1 MSAARSL
8 FLTGC
13 VLLLAVVL
21 GQTAAAGPP
30 ASVQISQAVA
40 VGREIGVYLEVR
52 DEAGAAV
59 AGLDAGQLHATVGGH
74 PATVSSLTP
83 FAAAPTGVLYL
94 FLVDRSRSLSAPRF
108 ARIRQALTDWV
119 GALGAGD
126 RAALIGFGDRVQV
139 LVAPTADTAVLLAAV
154 ADLAPTDGHTAL
166 HQALARAIDLGRRR
180 AADLPERRVIVTLTD
195 GVDDAPG
202 GISAEEVYAMLA
214 EGPVPIYAVGFS
226 SLRDRARREAGLDA
240 LGRFARRSGGV
251 FVDGGRDDPSAAFAA
266 MRTRI
271 AEVYR
276 VQVQCADCPLDGNRY
291 RLQIDLHDAGVT
303 LTAGTDLRLMPE
315 APAAAPPPGEP
326 GTAVPDPSGSAAPA
340 ADAGP
345 SPEAAPPVPI
355 PAEAVPAARAAA
367 PWAWLA
373 GGTGLIGALMMVF
386 LFRRRRDPAVSGALR
401 EDPAPEFLALEDPA
415 PVPTV
420 PVITAAGSGGA
431 APSVSRATVT
441 ATFMTG
447 RRRGQQ
453 VVLTAAPSALFGRAP
468 GCDLILAD
476 EAEVSAQHAEIEAL
490 DNGCLVLRDRGSTNG
505 TRLNG
510 IAIQTTHP
518 LRDGDVIGIGRTE
531 LRIAL

>member
-21 GQTAAAGPP
+21 AQTAAAGPP
-30 ASVQISQAVA
+30 ASLQISQAVA

-59 AGLDAGQLHATVGGH
+59 AGVTAGQLHATVGGH
-74 PATVSSLTP
+74 PATVSGLTP

-139 LVAPTADTAVLLAAV
+139 LVEPTADTAALLAAI
-154 ADLAPTDGHTAL
+154 AELAPTDGHTAL

-326 GTAVPDPSGSAAPA
+326 VTAAPDPSGSAAPA
-340 ADAGP
+340 AR
-345 SPEAAPPVPI
+345 PV
-355 PAEAVPAARAAA
+355 A

-373 GGTGLIGALMMVF
+373 GGTGLIGALMVVF
-386 LFRRRRDPAVSGALR
+386 LFRRRRGPAASGVLR
-401 EDPAPEFLALEDPA
+401 ESPAPELPALDDPA

-420 PVITAAGSGGA
+420 PVGTAAGSGGA

-453 VVLTAAPSALFGRAP
+453 VVLTAAPGVLFGRTP

-476 EAEVSAQHAEIEAL
+476 DAEVSAQHAEIEAL

-518 LRDGDVIGIGRTE
+518 LRDGDVIGIGRT
-531 LRIAL
+531 

>member
-226 SLRDRARREAGLDA
+226 SLRDRARREAGLDV

-291 RLQIDLHDAGVT
+291 RLQI
-303 LTAGTDLRLMPE
+303 
-315 APAAAPPPGEP
+315 
-326 GTAVPDPSGSAAPA
+326 
-340 ADAGP
+340 
-345 SPEAAPPVPI
+345 
-355 PAEAVPAARAAA
+355 
-367 PWAWLA
+367 
-373 GGTGLIGALMMVF
+373 
-386 LFRRRRDPAVSGALR
+386 
-401 EDPAPEFLALEDPA
+401 
-415 PVPTV
+415 
-420 PVITAAGSGGA
+420 
-431 APSVSRATVT
+431 
-441 ATFMTG
+441 
-447 RRRGQQ
+447 
-453 VVLTAAPSALFGRAP
+453 GRAS
-468 GCDLILAD
+468 CR
-476 EAEVSAQHAEIEAL
+476 ERV
-490 DNGCLVLRDRGSTNG
+490 
-505 TRLNG
+505 
-510 IAIQTTHP
+510 
-518 LRDGDVIGIGRTE
+518 
-531 LRIAL
+531 